1 MPIAPEREC
10 CARRTPCGASVA
22 GLSRTSYLARVTTQS
37 AGKKKV
43 VVIGGGVSGL
53 ATAHALHTQHG
64 IDVTLLEAEQRLG
77 GNVRTIARDGF
88 LIDEGPDS
96 WVANK
101 PHATALCRAVGLGDH
116 LIETIVENRRVFIRM
131 DDGRLVPMPDG
142 MMLGIPT
149 RIWPLVTT
157 PLLSWRGKMRA
168 GLDLVLPIGYGKK
181 GDDEDEPLG
190 DFVERRLGREVLDKL
205 AAPLLGGLFTGDVST
220 LSLLGSFPQMA
231 TLEKQYGGLIRGA
244 LATARKAQAAA
255 KPGAPK
261 PAPFLSLRGGIGELV
276 DTLVA
281 RLGDAVV
288 RGARVESVER
298 DGDEYAVRHTAGEPI
313 RATHVVI
320 AGPAHV
326 AAKLCKP
333 FAEDLARELADIGYS
348 SAATVFLGYSKKD
361 IDHRLDSTGY
371 LCPNKAP
378 GLPLAS
384 TWVSSKW
391 PFRAPEGDALIRI
404 FFGEA
409 DVERSDD
416 DLVERARREVAATLK
431 CTAEPKLVHIGRF
444 RRASPQPRVGHPAR
458 MKNVMALLAGV
469 PNLHVLGSAYDG
481 VGLGDCVRQAETI
494 AGKIAT

>member
-1 MPIAPEREC
+1 MTPQSPGAPQ
-10 CARRTPCGASVA
+10 A
-22 GLSRTSYLARVTTQS
+22 
-37 AGKKKV
+37 KKKV

-77 GNVRTIARDGF
+77 GNVRTIVRDGF

-244 LATARKAQAAA
+244 LATARKANAAA

-261 PAPFLSLRGGIGELV
+261 PGGIGPGLAQPLKCV
-276 DTLVA
+276 WWIMA
-281 RLGDAVV
+281 KAVL
-288 RGARVESVER
+288 RPDRV
-298 DGDEYAVRHTAGEPI
+298 
-313 RATHVVI
+313 
-320 AGPAHV
+320 PAIHH
-326 AAKLCKP
+326 P
-333 FAEDLARELADIGYS
+333 RRP
-348 SAATVFLGYSKKD
+348 
-361 IDHRLDSTGY
+361 DHRGI
-371 LCPNKAP
+371 P
-378 GLPLAS
+378 
-384 TWVSSKW
+384 
-391 PFRAPEGDALIRI
+391 
-404 FFGEA
+404 
-409 DVERSDD
+409 
-416 DLVERARREVAATLK
+416 
-431 CTAEPKLVHIGRF
+431 
-444 RRASPQPRVGHPAR
+444 
-458 MKNVMALLAGV
+458 
-469 PNLHVLGSAYDG
+469 SA
-481 VGLGDCVRQAETI
+481 
-494 AGKIAT
+494 

>member
-1 MPIAPEREC
+1 MSPRE
-10 CARRTPCGASVA
+10 S
-22 GLSRTSYLARVTTQS
+22 Q
-37 AGKKKV
+37 KKKV

-53 ATAHALHTQHG
+53 ATAHALRVQHG
-64 IDVTLLEAEQRLG
+64 VDVTLLEAEQRLG
-77 GNVRTIARDGF
+77 GNVRTVARDGF

-101 PHATALCRAVGLGDH
+101 PHATALCRALGLGDH
-116 LIETIVENRRVFIRM
+116 LIETIPENRRVFMRM
-131 DDGRLVPMPDG
+131 ADARLVPMPEG

-149 RIWPLVTT
+149 RVWPMVTT
-157 PLLSWRGKMRA
+157 PLLSWPGKIRA
-168 GLDLVLPIGYGKK
+168 GLDLFLPVGYGKQ
-181 GDDEDEPLG
+181 GDGDDEPLG
-190 DFVERRLGREVLDKL
+190 AFIERRVGREVLDKL
-205 AAPLLGGLFTGDVST
+205 AGPLLGGLFSGDVST
-220 LSLLGSFPQMA
+220 LSLLGSFPQLA
-231 TLEKQYGGLIRGA
+231 TLETQYGGLIRGA

-261 PAPFLSLRGGIGELV
+261 PAPFISLRGGVGELV
-276 DTLVA
+276 DALVA

-298 DGDEYAVRHTAGEPI
+298 EAGGYVVRYAGGEPI
-313 RATHVVI
+313 HATHVVV

-326 AAKLCKP
+326 ASRLVAP
-333 FAEDLARELADIGYS
+333 FAEELARELGDIGYA
-348 SAATVFLGYSKKD
+348 SAVTVFLGYSRKD
-361 IDHRLDSTGY
+361 IDHPLDSTGY

-391 PFRAPEGDALIRI
+391 PFRAPEGDVLMRI

-409 DVERSDD
+409 DVDRSDD
-416 DLVERARREVAATLK
+416 DLTERARNEVAATLK

-458 MKNVMALLAGV
+458 MKRVMSLLDGV
-469 PNLHVLGSAYDG
+469 PGLHVLGSAYDG
-481 VGLGDCVRQAETI
+481 VGLGDCVRQAEAI
-494 AGKIAT
+494 AAKIAT